1 MEKPVPRPGLIA
13 TILVLMATAFLLRPM
28 LKPPQLQ
35 EGRVL
40 AGPPAWTGAAKLADL
55 RHQTDA
61 WVADRFPARPY
72 LIGWLNAARLA
83 IGDSGSDR
91 VLAGRDGWLFYND
104 GTRLGPARAK
114 PPLTDAEAA
123 EWLRGLSGR
132 VETLEGKG
140 AAYLVVVPPAKET
153 IYPQLG
159 PAWFPGP
166 SPQRT
171 SLKLAALAARTE
183 PGHVVHLRDPV
194 LAVAA
199 SGTDAF
205 SRHDTHWTGDGA
217 YAGYAAIM
225 QRLRAQGIDQPT
237 RPLSDFRPVVNGVN
251 PPRDLALMLG
261 VASFVPIHYRGY
273 VDPAAGDYR
282 TTWLSERRGWVAPQV
297 VETGQAGKPTLLLT
311 RDSFSNALTPFLL
324 GHFSRVVLT
333 HIDDGFWRQD
343 LIDRFRPDVVML
355 EVQEHGLGFSM
366 RGSPPVSDAAEAR
379 IEQALPN
386 APTHGPLAPSAPSR
400 GRFVRV
406 GAAPPS
412 LAGLDAAVPIT
423 TCAVDQALM
432 GPHGL
437 MVAGWISDL
446 SSEPRPVQGAL
457 RLSGPAGDF
466 VQPLEMNQ
474 VRPDVGAYFKRP
486 VVEPSGF
493 GGALSVQ
500 ALPSGTYD
508 LRVYRRSATGWIG
521 CAGPK
526 GLVRP

>member
-1 MEKPVPRPGLIA
+1 MEKPVPRPGLIV
-13 TILVLMATAFLLRPM
+13 TILMLMAAAFLLRPLM
-28 LKPPQLQ
+28 KPPQLQ

-40 AGPPAWTGAAKLADL
+40 AGPPAWTGIAKLDDL

-114 PPLTDAEAA
+114 PPLTDADAA
-123 EWLRGLSGR
+123 EWLRGLSAR
-132 VETLEGKG
+132 VETLQATG

-153 IYPQLG
+153 IYPQFG
-159 PAWFPGP
+159 PAWYPGP

-171 SLKLAALAARTE
+171 SLRLASLAARTE

-199 SGTDAF
+199 SGTEAF

-225 QRLRAQGIDQPT
+225 QRLRAQGLDQAT
-237 RPLSDFRPVVNGVN
+237 RPLSDFRPLVNGVN

-273 VDPAAGDYR
+273 VDPAAGGYR
-282 TTWLSERRGWVAPQV
+282 TTWLSERRGWIAPQV
-297 VETGQAGKPTLLLT
+297 VDTGQAGKPTLLLT

-324 GHFSRVVLT
+324 GHFSRVILT

-343 LIDRFRPDVVML
+343 LIDRFHPDVVML
-355 EVQEHGLGFSM
+355 EVQEHGLGFAM
-366 RGSPPVSDAAEAR
+366 RGSPPVSEAAETK
-379 IEQALPN
+379 IERVLPG

-400 GRFVRV
+400 GRFVPV
-406 GAAPPS
+406 GAAPAA
-412 LAGLDAAVPIT
+412 LAGLDASVPIP

-432 GPHGL
+432 DARGL
-437 MVAGWISDL
+437 VVSGWISDL
-446 SSEPRPVQGAL
+446 SAEPRPTQGAV

-493 GGALSVQ
+493 SSTLNVRD
-500 ALPSGTYD
+500 LPPGVYD
-508 LRVYRRSATGWIG
+508 LRVYRRSPAGWIG

-526 GLVRP
+526 GLIRP

>member
-13 TILVLMATAFLLRPM
+13 TILILVAAAFLVRPLM
-28 LKPPQLQ
+28 KPPQLQ

-40 AGPPAWTGAAKLADL
+40 AGPPAWTEAAELDDL

-72 LIGWLNAARLA
+72 LIGWLNLARLA

-132 VETLEGKG
+132 VEALQAKG

-153 IYPQLG
+153 IYPQFG
-159 PAWFPGP
+159 PSWYSGP
-166 SPQRT
+166 SPQRS
-171 SLKLAALAARTE
+171 SLTLAGLAARTE

-194 LAVAA
+194 LAVAS
-199 SGTDAF
+199 SGVEAF
-205 SRHDTHWTGDGA
+205 SRHDTHWTGDAA

-225 QRLRAQGIDQPT
+225 QKLRAQGLDQPT
-237 RPLSDFRPVVNGVN
+237 RPLSDFQPVVNGVN

-273 VDPAAGDYR
+273 VDPAATGYR
-282 TTWLSERRGWVAPQV
+282 TAWLSARRGWIAPQV
-297 VETGQAGKPTLLLT
+297 VDTGQAGKPTLLLT
-311 RDSFSNALTPFLL
+311 RDSFSNAVTPFLL
-324 GHFSRVVLT
+324 AHFSRVVLT

-343 LIDRFRPDVVML
+343 LIDRFQPDVVML
-355 EVQEHGLGFSM
+355 EVQEHGLGFAM
-366 RGSPPVSDAAEAR
+366 RGSPLVSEAAEAR

-386 APTHGPLAPSAPSR
+386 APTHGALAPSAPSR
-400 GRFVRV
+400 GRFVPV
-406 GAAPPS
+406 SAAPPA
-412 LAGLDAAVPIT
+412 LAGLEASIPMP

-432 GPHGL
+432 NARGL
-437 MVAGWISDL
+437 VIAGWISDL
-446 SSEPRPVQGAL
+446 SPEPRPTEGAV

-474 VRPDVGAYFKRP
+474 ARPDVAAYFKRP

-493 GGALSVQ
+493 AGALNIRG
-500 ALPSGTYD
+500 LPPGIYD

-521 CAGPK
+521 CTGPK